1 MFHEVMEALD
11 SFFEVCLLGA
21 GLPTRRFWCWG
32 RVSRVDLFRSAAAIT
47 IPAHMARLA
56 AAEAGPLGHEL
67 RTFCFSEGVQS
78 PSSLFF
84 SHVTSF
90 VGRIFRDV
98 STIVHLA
105 CVHIHGVD
113 LVAPVAALA
122 SGGVLGAEY
131 GVSGSLG
138 RHLIVVEPKL
148 LGPLLLCGGWSPVG
162 FLMEPSIL
170 ELLVHCLAFPG
181 FLLPGC
187 QRGGC
192 GCDMCQDFPD
202 ERGLQALLELLQDT
216 DV

>member
-1 MFHEVMEALD
+1 MGALG
-11 SFFEVCLLGA
+11 SLFEVCLLGA

-32 RVSRVDLFRSAAAIT
+32 RVPHIDLLRSAVAVT
-47 IPAHMARLA
+47 IPAHVARLA

-67 RTFCFSEGVQS
+67 CTFRFGEGVQS

-98 STIVHLA
+98 STIIHLA
-105 CVHIHGVD
+105 SVHIHGDD

-131 GVSGSLG
+131 GVGGSLG
-138 RHLIVVEPKL
+138 RCLVVVEPKL
-148 LGPLLLCGGWSPVG
+148 LGPLLLCGGRSPMG
-162 FLMEPSIL
+162 FLMEPSVF
-170 ELLVHCLAFPG
+170 ELLIHGLAFPG

-187 QRGGC
+187 QCGGC

-202 ERGLQALLELLQDT
+202 K
-216 DV
+216 